1 MTIFASTNAFFK
13 TVTFLFLHLTVRL
26 GAFLLKLVKK

>member
-1 MTIFASTNAFFK
+1 MDIFALNNAFLS
-13 TVTFLFLHLTVRL
+13 VTFLFWHLTVRL